1 MKSNRRWIVDIPEV
15 PWRRCRMAGKIIGC
29 TVYFGCAILFYCI
42 GIYAQKCK
50 KPMWFWS
57 GSEVDPKTI
66 TDIGQYNC
74 ENARMWKLYSLW
86 YFAAGVAAIWNT
98 VVAVVLLVLSCTLG
112 LVILVATYNKIHE
125 KYRVK

>member
-1 MKSNRRWIVDIPEV
+1 
-15 PWRRCRMAGKIIGC
+15 MAGAIIGC
-29 TVYFGCAILFYCI
+29 IIYLGCAILFFGI
-42 GIYAQKCK
+42 GIYAAKSQ

-57 GSEVDPKTI
+57 GTEVDPATI
-66 TDIGQYNC
+66 TDVKQYNR
-74 ENARMWKLYSLW
+74 ENARMWKWYSLW
-86 YFAAGVAAIWNT
+86 YFAAAVAAIWST